1 MAIPDFQSIMLPLL
15 RFASDGAC
23 HNLSTARTH
32 LAQMFSLTQKEIE
45 ELLPSGKQRRFHN
58 RVAWAKVYLEQA
70 GLLHSPKRGEFNITQ
85 QGLALLAS
93 NPDYISVQLLN
104 QFEKFKTFRIAR
116 KSTEKE
122 KVIESIETPE
132 ELLERSFQNIH
143 RELVRSLLEKVKA
156 CTPSFFENLVI
167 ELLLK
172 MGYGGNRI
180 EAGKAIGQSGDEGID
195 GIINEDKL
203 GLDIVYIQ
211 AKRWTTATIGRPEI
225 QKFVGALHGERAKK
239 GVYITTSTFS
249 PEAHQYVLVIDPKV
263 VLIDGEQLAEYM
275 IEYNLGVLIKDTYE
289 IKKIDA
295 DYFIED

>member
-1 MAIPDFQSIMLPLL
+1 PDF
-15 RFASDGAC
+15 
-23 HNLSTARTH
+23 
-32 LAQMFSLTQKEIE
+32 
-45 ELLPSGKQRRFHN
+45 
-58 RVAWAKVYLEQA
+58 
-70 GLLHSPKRGEFNITQ
+70 
-85 QGLALLAS
+85 
-93 NPDYISVQLLN
+93 ISVQLLN
-104 QFEKFKTFRIAR
+104 QFEKFKTFRITR

-132 ELLERSFQNIH
+132 ELLERSFQTIH

-225 QKFVGALHGERAKK
+225 QKFVGALHGKRAKK